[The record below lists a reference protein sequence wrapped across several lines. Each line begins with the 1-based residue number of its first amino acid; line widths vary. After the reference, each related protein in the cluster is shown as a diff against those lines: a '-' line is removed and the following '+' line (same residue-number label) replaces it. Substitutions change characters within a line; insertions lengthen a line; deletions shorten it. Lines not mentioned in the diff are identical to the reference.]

1 MRLPPDLAALHH
13 GHMLRAH
20 ATCCAHAAVCTLCAW
35 HARAMHV
42 RRGMRCRRRLEL
54 EVEDV
59 LLLLPAGLRPVKD
72 VLFGAHAV
80 AAWHARDPRL
90 CLRIVG
96 PELDAAY
103 AAQVRAA
110 LRELG
115 SPRGVAYVG
124 ALPQRE
130 LHAAMAQARP

>member
-1 MRLPPDLAALHH
+1 
-13 GHMLRAH
+13 
-20 ATCCAHAAVCTLCAW
+20 
-35 HARAMHV
+35 MHV
-42 RRGMRCRRRLEL
+42 RCDMRRRRRLEL
-54 EVEDV
+54 EADDV

-72 VLFGAHAV
+72 VLFGAREV
-80 AAWHARDPRL
+80 AAWHAREPRL

-96 PELDAAY
+96 PELDTAY

-130 LHAAMAQARP
+130 LHAAMGQVSIADLDQPSCTNSKTALRGRHL